1 VRAAQAAADEAA
13 ADDARR
19 RFREQGIVPIE
30 PDDRIGV
37 MLAPGERLVAVHR
50 AASLERRKG
59 WRDPAGGLD
68 GDLYLTTCRLVH
80 LGRASI
86 EYPLAEIREAVVGT
100 GALWLVVT
108 GARGVEIGVADP
120 RVLRV
125 EIAAVREATRASA
138 APAPGATA
146 SPSEGGSGGRLAG

>member
-1 VRAAQAAADEAA
+1 VRADETAADEAA

-30 PDDRIGV
+30 PAERIGA
-37 MLAPGERLVAVHR
+37 MLAPGERVVAVHR
-50 AASLERRKG
+50 AAWLERRKG

-80 LGRASI
+80 LGRATI
-86 EYPLAEIREAVVGT
+86 EYPLAEIREAMVGA
-100 GALWLVVT
+100 GALRLVVAD
-108 GARGVEIGVADP
+108 ARGVEIGVSDP

-125 EIAAVREATRASA
+125 QIAAIREATRASA
-138 APAPGATA
+138 TPDPGATA
-146 SPSEGGSGGRLAG
+146 SPDEGGSGGRLAG